1 MTWTQCTDRTGSKA
15 VLMRSVVGGDSG
27 LHVSDIGKKEFV
39 WPEVIYLLAERRE
52 YYNKSVALNSGNG

>member
-1 MTWTQCTDRTGSKA
+1 M
-15 VLMRSVVGGDSG
+15 LMHPVVGGDSG
-27 LHVSDIGKKEFV
+27 PHVSDIAKKEFV